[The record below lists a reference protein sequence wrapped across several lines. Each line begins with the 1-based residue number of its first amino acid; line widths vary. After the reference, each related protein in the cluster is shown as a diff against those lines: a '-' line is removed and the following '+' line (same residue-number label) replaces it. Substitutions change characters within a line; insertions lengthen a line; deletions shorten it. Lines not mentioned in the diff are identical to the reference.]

1 MVVFACARCDAV
13 LTGPVERVAL
23 PVRAHQAYG
32 HELLPALMEPGTYAV
47 EPEPFGPP
55 WRPWDE
61 IGAEEAAARGV
72 FAPVP
77 GLSFGAPGAVVVAPG
92 DTRGTVLIPDR
103 CDGYCLGLDGR
114 DGPNLACARCASPV
128 ATRVDDC
135 TFWQTVWLVPDAV
148 RCVPDDAEGCSAD
161 ADSAADWA
169 ALAREF
175 QGAPP
180 VEACGAWDARWEAAV
195 GAALAHLLV
204 ASAGAPVALP
214 DGILTDTFGRA
225 LDALL
230 PSGPAGG
237 APARRRQ
244 VGVAGPGLPPSA
256 LRGVDI
262 ALVPRHPRTG
272 EVWQPSDTGADPRT
286 AAATAPS
293 TAAATVASTAAAT
306 VVAVPL
312 EADVWLHVAFPRE
325 QLPVPATGGL
335 PDGVYRDDP
344 LPLRPMRLFAPDR
357 RVFLRTLA
365 RLPAVRE
372 PWLRAVY
379 DRVRDDAL
387 TRPF

>member
-23 PVRAHQAYG
+23 PVRAHQTYG
-32 HELLPALMEPGTYAV
+32 HDLLPALMEPGTYAV
-47 EPEPFGPP
+47 EPEPFWLP
-55 WRPWDE
+55 WRPWGE
-61 IGAEEAAARGV
+61 VGADEAAERGV
-72 FAPVP
+72 FAPVH
-77 GLSFGAPGAVVVAPG
+77 GLSFGPPGAVVVAPG
-92 DTRGTVLIPDR
+92 DTRGTVLIPER
-103 CDGYCLGLDGR
+103 CDGYCIGLDGR

-128 ATRVDDC
+128 ATRIDDC
-135 TFWQTVWLVPDAV
+135 SFWQTVWLVPDAV
-148 RCVPDDAEGCSAD
+148 RRVPEDGPASGHP
-161 ADSAADWA
+161 AADWE
-169 ALAREF
+169 ALAREH

-180 VEACGAWDARWEAAV
+180 VEPCGAWDARWEAAV
-195 GAALAHLLV
+195 GAALAHLLA

-214 DGILTDTFGRA
+214 DGILTATFGRA
-225 LDALL
+225 FDALL
-230 PSGPAGG
+230 PAGPA
-237 APARRRQ
+237 ARR
-244 VGVAGPGLPPSA
+244 VVVAGPGLPSVA
-256 LRGVDI
+256 GDTDI

-272 EVWQPSDTGADPRT
+272 EVWQPSDTT
-286 AAATAPS
+286 AA
-293 TAAATVASTAAAT
+293 V
-306 VVAVPL
+306 VPL

-357 RVFLRTLA
+357 RIFLRTLA

-379 DRVRDDAL
+379 DRVQDAPF

>member
-55 WRPWDE
+55 WRPWGE
-61 IGAEEAAARGV
+61 VGAEEAAARGV

-114 DGPNLACARCASPV
+114 DGPNLVCARCASPV
-128 ATRVDDC
+128 ATRIDDC

-148 RCVPDDAEGCSAD
+148 RRVPDDDAEECSAD

-195 GAALAHLLV
+195 GAALAHLLG
-204 ASAGAPVALP
+204 ASAGAPMALP

-230 PSGPAGG
+230 PSGPA
-237 APARRRQ
+237 RRRQ

-256 LRGVDI
+256 LRDVDI

-272 EVWQPSDTGADPRT
+272 EVWQPSDTGTGPRT
-286 AAATAPS
+286 AAAPS
-293 TAAATVASTAAAT
+293 TAAAA

-379 DRVRDDAL
+379 DRVRDDPL